1 MITVSRFVLF
11 NALQIGD
18 GSRRQIEI
26 GKSRYL
32 CSLLSD
38 GHSGVRS
45 LSHQAPGEGGVDVQC
60 LKMVIFEFICRYW
73 Y

>member
-1 MITVSRFVLF
+1 LF

-18 GSRRQIEI
+18 GSRRQI

-45 LSHQAPGEGGVDVQC
+45 LSHQALPGEGGVDVQC
-60 LKMVIFEFICRYW
+60 LKLVIFEFICRYW